1 MHRSASASRVSE
13 DLVVTS
19 SSTSP
24 PPSTFKPTTDDSSDQ
39 HLHLPTY
46 DPLSHVAKRERRR
59 IRSAENA
66 IHIIPLLLVLCA
78 IILWFFSNPGT
89 IQQYP
94 LAHLSHRLLFSI
106 ESDSE
111 QLI

>member
-78 IILWFFSNPGT
+78 IILWFFSNPVGW
-89 IQQYP
+89 I
-94 LAHLSHRLLFSI
+94 LLVKSGDNLI
-106 ESDSE
+106 E
-111 QLI
+111 